1 MSSETMI
8 LKAEKRD
15 ELGTKA
21 ARRQRANGLVPVVI
35 YGHKKAPQSILLNY
49 HDLAMEI
56 QHHHRLLDVDID
68 GTVEKLL
75 IKDIQYDYLG
85 DTIVHL
91 DLTRV
96 NIDERVTVTVSVEL
110 KGIPAGTNE
119 GGVLEQTLTEVE
131 LECLAFSI
139 PESIKAN
146 VKEMAIGDALKAGD
160 LVLPS
165 GATLITD
172 PENRIAT
179 VKVIVEKEE
188 DSELGEG
195 EEGTSAEPELIGG
208 RDEGDDD
215 DSK

>member
-21 ARRQRANGLVPVVI
+21 ARRQRAKGLVPVVI

-56 QHHHRLLDVDID
+56 QRHHRLLDVDID
-68 GTVEKLL
+68 GAVEKLL
-75 IKDIQYDYLG
+75 IKDVQYDYLG
-85 DTIVHL
+85 DTVVHL

-110 KGIPAGTNE
+110 KGTPAGIND
-119 GGVLEQTLTEVE
+119 GGVLDQILTEIE

-139 PESIKAN
+139 PESIKVS
-146 VKEMAIGDALKAGD
+146 VKEMLIGDALKAGD
-160 LVLPS
+160 LELPS
-165 GATLITD
+165 GSMLITD
-172 PENRIAT
+172 PENCIAT
-179 VKVIVEKEE
+179 VKVVVDKDEE
-188 DSELGEG
+188 SELGEG
-195 EEGTSAEPELIGG
+195 EEVTSAEPELIGG
-208 RDEGDDD
+208 RDEADE